1 MSLTPLQIKKN
12 TGYYCHFPELTL
24 ELQDQPLLRL
34 PFELNRKNCRAARW
48 HVEKERDNALQM
60 LKNAASAAVSTG
72 KTSSAAAAASLSSI
86 QGNTDSS
93 LTGNNENDEITT
105 DNDSSAI
112 STNNA
117 ATACLDTL
125 IQRMHGLKRKLESLH
140 EEEKVLH
147 MASRRRIE
155 HLQSLYEI
163 QSLADVKYEMW
174 SKVRLSRLLVD
185 YLLRGGYDESA
196 KALAKAKGIEEMV
209 DVDAFVQCH
218 RVENSLKRGKTQEGL
233 AWCNENKQVLRKM
246 NVCDLTRGD
255 FALIAYANM
264 ICERAFWSLSYGCN
278 NTSN

>member
-1 MSLTPLQIKKN
+1 M
-12 TGYYCHFPELTL
+12 
-24 ELQDQPLLRL
+24 
-34 PFELNRKNCRAARW
+34 
-48 HVEKERDNALQM
+48 EKERDNALQM
-60 LKNAASAAVSTG
+60 LKSAANAAISTDKAAITAAGST
-72 KTSSAAAAASLSSI
+72 
-86 QGNTDSS
+86 QGGTDSS
-93 LTGNNENDEITT
+93 YVTTIESNGITT
-105 DNDSSAI
+105 DSNSNNKSSAT
-112 STNNA
+112 STDNA

-147 MASRRRIE
+147 VASRRRIE

-218 RVENSLKRGKTQEGL
+218 RIENSLKRGRTQEGL
-233 AWCNENKQVLRKM
+233 AWCNENKQALRKM
-246 NVCDLTRGD
+246 NVCVFMKKRHYLV
-255 FALIAYANM
+255 
-264 ICERAFWSLSYGCN
+264 
-278 NTSN
+278 